1 MFDRDE
7 IIVRLLCL
15 PNRLVHSS
23 VFTLIDC
30 KRGLRCFHRNDGAVP
45 GCKGVAVTNI
55 DYCVPGSRP
64 TPPTPRPTSSPVV
77 SIPPEESK
85 DEDDPST
92 VKPAVPVTAPTEAA
106 APTTD
111 SPDDPDDYP
120 FSVFLSTAVLKE
132 PEEDVVAISETGDE
146 AETEVPALEGR
157 SSHESTTTKYADLGN
172 IVSEVLNKLL
182 SEAGYDVTNE
192 ALPNRRLLSL
202 TNDGISSQT
211 VPVISSAQ
219 GSVPYVWIA
228 FKTDFIVTD
237 FSPNENIPGPQVG
250 GGGARR
256 VQDDNLDNQQLAGE
270 DVENDVKSIV
280 SQAIEDGTLLQMLQ
294 RRDPNVL
301 GVSEFGQELSSDVD
315 TSSIL
320 PPATKGTE
328 SGDPTNKQPW
338 WVWFLV
344 TLAGFALLVLT
355 AFAVKRRNKDDN
367 VSSNSSTD
375 VPPDN
380 GKGAILAVAPTFD
393 NDDSDDEQNAPHWGD
408 GSRLEDLSNQFG
420 VHPFDDEPPPPPPPD
435 LPQDSV
441 LYRQHPELFLAANS
455 GSHRL
460 DTVEL

>member
-1 MFDRDE
+1 M
-7 IIVRLLCL
+7 
-15 PNRLVHSS
+15 
-23 VFTLIDC
+23 
-30 KRGLRCFHRNDGAVP
+30 
-45 GCKGVAVTNI
+45 
-55 DYCVPGSRP
+55 
-64 TPPTPRPTSSPVV
+64 V

-92 VKPAVPVTAPTEAA
+92 EKPAVPVPAPTEPA

-132 PEEDVVAISETGDE
+132 PEEDVVAVSETGDE

-157 SSHESTTTKYADLGN
+157 PGHESTTTKYTDLSV
-172 IVSEVLNKLL
+172 IVSEVLNQLF
-182 SEAGYDVTNE
+182 SQAGYDVING
-192 ALPNRRLLSL
+192 ALPNRRLVSL

-211 VPVISSAQ
+211 VPVISSTQ
-219 GSVPYVWIA
+219 GSAPYMYVWIA

-237 FSPNENIPGPQVG
+237 FSPNENIPESQVG
-250 GGGARR
+250 GG
-256 VQDDNLDNQQLAGE
+256 DDNLDNQQLAGE

-280 SQAIEDGTLLQMLQ
+280 SQAIEDETLLQMLK

-355 AFAVKRRNKDDN
+355 AFAVKRRNTSKDDN

-375 VPPDN
+375 APPDN

-393 NDDSDDEQNAPHWGD
+393 NDDSDDEQNDPHWGD

>member
-1 MFDRDE
+1 M
-7 IIVRLLCL
+7 
-15 PNRLVHSS
+15 
-23 VFTLIDC
+23 
-30 KRGLRCFHRNDGAVP
+30 
-45 GCKGVAVTNI
+45 TNI
-55 DYCVPGSRP
+55 DYCIPGPPTPPTPRP
-64 TPPTPRPTSSPVV
+64 TKRPTSPTPRPTSSPVV

-92 VKPAVPVTAPTEAA
+92 EKPAVPVPAPTEPA

-132 PEEDVVAISETGDE
+132 PEEDVVAVSETGDE
-146 AETEVPALEGR
+146 AETEVPALEGQ
-157 SSHESTTTKYADLGN
+157 SGHESTTTKYTDLSV
-172 IVSEVLNKLL
+172 IVSEVLNQLF
-182 SEAGYDVTNE
+182 SQAGYDVING
-192 ALPNRRLLSL
+192 ALPNRRLVSL

-211 VPVISSAQ
+211 VPVISSTQ
-219 GSVPYVWIA
+219 GSAPYVWIA

-237 FSPNENIPGPQVG
+237 FSPNENIPESQVG
-250 GGGARR
+250 GG
-256 VQDDNLDNQQLAGE
+256 DDNLDNQQLAGE

-280 SQAIEDGTLLQMLQ
+280 SQAIEDETLLQMLK

-344 TLAGFALLVLT
+344 TLAGFALLVFT
-355 AFAVKRRNKDDN
+355 AFAVKRRNTSKDDN

-375 VPPDN
+375 APPDN

-393 NDDSDDEQNAPHWGD
+393 NDDSDDEQNDPHWGD

>member
-1 MFDRDE
+1 M
-7 IIVRLLCL
+7 
-15 PNRLVHSS
+15 
-23 VFTLIDC
+23 
-30 KRGLRCFHRNDGAVP
+30 
-45 GCKGVAVTNI
+45 TNI
-55 DYCVPGSRP
+55 DYCIPGPPTPPTPRP
-64 TPPTPRPTSSPVV
+64 TKRPTSPTPRPTSSPVV

-92 VKPAVPVTAPTEAA
+92 EKPAVPVPAPTEPA

-132 PEEDVVAISETGDE
+132 PEEDVVAVSETGDE

-157 SSHESTTTKYADLGN
+157 PGHESTTTKYTDLSV
-172 IVSEVLNKLL
+172 IVSEVLNQLF
-182 SEAGYDVTNE
+182 SQAGYDVING
-192 ALPNRRLLSL
+192 ALPNRRLVSL

-219 GSVPYVWIA
+219 GSASYVWIA

-237 FSPNENIPGPQVG
+237 FSPNENIPESQVG
-250 GGGARR
+250 GG
-256 VQDDNLDNQQLAGE
+256 DDNLDNQQLAGE

-280 SQAIEDGTLLQMLQ
+280 SQAIEDETLLQMLK

-355 AFAVKRRNKDDN
+355 AFAVKRRNTSKDDN

-375 VPPDN
+375 APPDN

-393 NDDSDDEQNAPHWGD
+393 NDDSDDEQNDPHWGD

-441 LYRQHPELFLAANS
+441 LYRQHPELFLAANG

>member
-1 MFDRDE
+1 M
-7 IIVRLLCL
+7 
-15 PNRLVHSS
+15 
-23 VFTLIDC
+23 
-30 KRGLRCFHRNDGAVP
+30 
-45 GCKGVAVTNI
+45 TNI
-55 DYCVPGSRP
+55 DYCIPGPPTPPTPRP
-64 TPPTPRPTSSPVV
+64 TKRPTSPTPRPTSSPVV

-92 VKPAVPVTAPTEAA
+92 EKPAVPVPAPTEPA

-132 PEEDVVAISETGDE
+132 PEEDVVAVSETGDE
-146 AETEVPALEGR
+146 AETEVPALEGQ
-157 SSHESTTTKYADLGN
+157 SGHESTTTKYTDLSV
-172 IVSEVLNKLL
+172 IVSEVLNQLF
-182 SEAGYDVTNE
+182 SQAGYDVING
-192 ALPNRRLLSL
+192 ALPNRRLVSL

-211 VPVISSAQ
+211 VPVISSTQ
-219 GSVPYVWIA
+219 GSAPYVWIA

-237 FSPNENIPGPQVG
+237 FSPNENIPESQVG
-250 GGGARR
+250 GG
-256 VQDDNLDNQQLAGE
+256 DDNLDNQQLAGE

-280 SQAIEDGTLLQMLQ
+280 SQAIEDETLLQMLK
-294 RRDPNVL
+294 RRDPKVL

-355 AFAVKRRNKDDN
+355 AFAVKRRNTSKDDN

-375 VPPDN
+375 APPDN

-393 NDDSDDEQNAPHWGD
+393 NDDSDDEQNDPHWGD

>member
-1 MFDRDE
+1 M
-7 IIVRLLCL
+7 
-15 PNRLVHSS
+15 
-23 VFTLIDC
+23 
-30 KRGLRCFHRNDGAVP
+30 
-45 GCKGVAVTNI
+45 TNI
-55 DYCVPGSRP
+55 DYCIPGPPTPPTPRP
-64 TPPTPRPTSSPVV
+64 TKRPTSPTPRPTSSPVV

-92 VKPAVPVTAPTEAA
+92 EKPAVPVPAPTEPA

-132 PEEDVVAISETGDE
+132 PEEDVVAVSETGDE
-146 AETEVPALEGR
+146 AETEVPALEGQ
-157 SSHESTTTKYADLGN
+157 SGHESTTTKYTDLSV
-172 IVSEVLNKLL
+172 IVSEVLNQLF
-182 SEAGYDVTNE
+182 SQAGYDVING
-192 ALPNRRLLSL
+192 ALPNRRLVSL

-211 VPVISSAQ
+211 VPVISSTQ
-219 GSVPYVWIA
+219 GSAPYVWIA

-237 FSPNENIPGPQVG
+237 FSPNENIPESQVG
-250 GGGARR
+250 GG
-256 VQDDNLDNQQLAGE
+256 DDNLDNQQLAGE

-280 SQAIEDGTLLQMLQ
+280 SQAIEDETLLQMLK

-328 SGDPTNKQPW
+328 SGEPTNKQPW

-355 AFAVKRRNKDDN
+355 ALAVKRRNTSKDDN

-375 VPPDN
+375 APPDN
-380 GKGAILAVAPTFD
+380 GKGAILTVAPTFD
-393 NDDSDDEQNAPHWGD
+393 NDDSDDEQNDPHWGD

>member
-1 MFDRDE
+1 M
-7 IIVRLLCL
+7 
-15 PNRLVHSS
+15 
-23 VFTLIDC
+23 
-30 KRGLRCFHRNDGAVP
+30 
-45 GCKGVAVTNI
+45 TNI
-55 DYCVPGSRP
+55 DYCVPGPPTKRP
-64 TPPTPRPTSSPVV
+64 TSPTPRPTSSPVV

-92 VKPAVPVTAPTEAA
+92 EKPAVPVPAPTEPA

-132 PEEDVVAISETGDE
+132 PEEDVVAVSETGDE

-157 SSHESTTTKYADLGN
+157 SSHESTTTKYADLSV
-172 IVSEVLNKLL
+172 IVSEVLNQLF
-182 SEAGYDVTNE
+182 SQAWYDVTNG
-192 ALPNRRLLSL
+192 ALPNRRLVSL

-219 GSVPYVWIA
+219 GSASYVWIA

-237 FSPNENIPGPQVG
+237 FSPNENIPEPQVG

-280 SQAIEDGTLLQMLQ
+280 SQAIEDDTLLQMLK

-328 SGDPTNKQPW
+328 SGEPTNKQPW

-355 AFAVKRRNKDDN
+355 AFAVKRRNTSKDDN
-367 VSSNSSTD
+367 VSSHSSTD
-375 VPPDN
+375 APPDN
-380 GKGAILAVAPTFD
+380 GKGAILTVAPTFD
-393 NDDSDDEQNAPHWGD
+393 NDDSDDEQNTPHWGD

-441 LYRQHPELFLAANS
+441 LYRQHPELFLAANG

>member
-1 MFDRDE
+1 M
-7 IIVRLLCL
+7 
-15 PNRLVHSS
+15 
-23 VFTLIDC
+23 
-30 KRGLRCFHRNDGAVP
+30 
-45 GCKGVAVTNI
+45 TNI
-55 DYCVPGSRP
+55 DYCIPGPPTPPTPRP
-64 TPPTPRPTSSPVV
+64 TKRPTSPTPRPTSSPVV

-92 VKPAVPVTAPTEAA
+92 EKPAVPVPAPTEPA

-132 PEEDVVAISETGDE
+132 PEEDVVAVSETGDE

-157 SSHESTTTKYADLGN
+157 PGHESTTTKYTDLSV
-172 IVSEVLNKLL
+172 IVSEVLNQLF
-182 SEAGYDVTNE
+182 SQAGYDVING
-192 ALPNRRLLSL
+192 ALPNRRLVSL

-211 VPVISSAQ
+211 VPVISSTQ
-219 GSVPYVWIA
+219 GSAPYVWIA

-237 FSPNENIPGPQVG
+237 FSPNENIPESQVG
-250 GGGARR
+250 GG
-256 VQDDNLDNQQLAGE
+256 DDNLDNQQLAGE

-280 SQAIEDGTLLQMLQ
+280 SQAIEDETLLQMLK

-344 TLAGFALLVLT
+344 TLAGFALLVFT
-355 AFAVKRRNKDDN
+355 AFAVKRRNTSKDDN

-375 VPPDN
+375 APPDN

-393 NDDSDDEQNAPHWGD
+393 NDDSDDEQNDPHWGD

>member
-1 MFDRDE
+1 M
-7 IIVRLLCL
+7 
-15 PNRLVHSS
+15 
-23 VFTLIDC
+23 
-30 KRGLRCFHRNDGAVP
+30 
-45 GCKGVAVTNI
+45 
-55 DYCVPGSRP
+55 
-64 TPPTPRPTSSPVV
+64 V

-92 VKPAVPVTAPTEAA
+92 EKPAVPVPAPTEPA

-132 PEEDVVAISETGDE
+132 PEEDVVAVSETGDE
-146 AETEVPALEGR
+146 AETEVPALEGQ
-157 SSHESTTTKYADLGN
+157 SGHESTTTKYTDLSV
-172 IVSEVLNKLL
+172 IVSEVLNQLF
-182 SEAGYDVTNE
+182 SQAGYDVING
-192 ALPNRRLLSL
+192 ALPNRRLVSL

-211 VPVISSAQ
+211 VPVISSTQ
-219 GSVPYVWIA
+219 GSAPYVWIA

-237 FSPNENIPGPQVG
+237 FSPNENIPESQVG
-250 GGGARR
+250 GG
-256 VQDDNLDNQQLAGE
+256 DDNLDNQQLAGE

-280 SQAIEDGTLLQMLQ
+280 SQAIEDETLLQMLK

-344 TLAGFALLVLT
+344 TLAGFALLVFT
-355 AFAVKRRNKDDN
+355 AFAVKRRNTSKDDN

-375 VPPDN
+375 APPDN

-393 NDDSDDEQNAPHWGD
+393 NDDSDDEQNDPHWGD